1 MRLWQ
6 LSSIKGR
13 VDDTEEKTNDCR
25 TAGIGKTRG
34 NCIYHTDDVSAS
46 NRIDHSHCTGG
57 ETEAQGVKPTCP
69 RSHTS

>member
-13 VDDTEEKTNDCR
+13 VDDTEEKRNDCR

-34 NCIYHTDDVSAS
+34 NPVYHTDDISAS
-46 NRIDHSHCTGG
+46 NRIKDNS
-57 ETEAQGVKPTCP
+57 
-69 RSHTS
+69 